1 MQMSSIQLN
10 AVLYIKD
17 PDNLPTKLR
26 NCSKLLPVWLDY
38 HKHLFDTGAVVL
50 AKENR
55 EEQERIVNRIVP
67 DWKIIEELPFSSSR
81 YEEGTVNT
89 YHLIISDTEFLIGT
103 NKADVIHYCMTNRL
117 ERQNAILRGGIP
129 LCLQNSFS
137 PALRI
142 HRPIPTLR
150 TSLHPLSG
158 IVPNNVI
165 EFLDSVSFTDEQSA
179 DSFPIQFLGFAN
191 GNYIE
196 RIRKEIKLRGYIYY
210 LDAFIYSDSVWGEDR
225 VILSE
230 DRNLLENTDFN
241 ADGHRVFKIER
252 DYNAFLKGLIESKI
266 EEITSRGIV
275 PIDAGEYHLHVTDEE
290 HTKIINA
297 MPYKKTESPELNEF
311 AVYFEK
317 RVSDILNIPVK
328 IFNDDIWI
336 RICRPSSHS
345 KNDYNPCHRDIYLDF
360 YRNIVNIYVP
370 IVGSNSKST
379 LAMQTGSHLWNERDI
394 VVTRGGAYFPGSGKK
409 YSVDAILQ
417 SRTHLDMTRPDPAT
431 DEFILFSPYLIH
443 GCSSNENAD
452 ITRMSIEIR
461 FICDTERGREQEA
474 EFRQFLEKRVWR

>member
-1 MQMSSIQLN
+1 MSSTQLN
-10 AVLYIKD
+10 AILYVK
-17 PDNLPTKLR
+17 NAG
-26 NCSKLLPVWLDY
+26 KLLPVWLDY
-38 HKHLFDTGAVVL
+38 HRHFFDTGKVVF

-55 EEQERIVNRIVP
+55 EEQERIVRRIVP
-67 DWKIIEELPFSSSR
+67 EWEIIDDFQFPAVDS
-81 YEEGTVNT
+81 

-103 NKADVIHYCMTNRL
+103 SKADVTTYIGLSSSPRIYHQNPDSQRNMLFAIQL
-117 ERQNAILRGGIP
+117 EMHDAILRG
-129 LCLQNSFS
+129 
-137 PALRI
+137 
-142 HRPIPTLR
+142 
-150 TSLHPLSG
+150 
-158 IVPNNVI
+158 VPNNVI
-165 EFLDSVSFTDEQSA
+165 ELLDSLSFTGEQSA
-179 DSFPIQFLGFAN
+179 NSFPIKFLGLSN

-210 LDAFIYSDSVWGEDR
+210 LDAFIHSDCTWGPDR

-230 DRNLLENTDFN
+230 DVNLLESTDFN
-241 ADGHRVFKIER
+241 ADGHCVFKIER

-266 EEITSRGIV
+266 EEITSRR
-275 PIDAGEYHLHVTDEE
+275 IDAGEYHLHITDEE

-297 MPYKKTESPELNEF
+297 MPYKKTESAELNDF

-379 LAMQTGSHLWNERDI
+379 LAMQTGSHLWNEKDI
-394 VVTRGGAYFPGSGKK
+394 VVTRGGAYFPESGKK

-417 SRTHLDMTRPDPAT
+417 SRTPLDMTRPDPAT

-474 EFRQFLEKRVWR
+474 TFRRFLEKRVWR